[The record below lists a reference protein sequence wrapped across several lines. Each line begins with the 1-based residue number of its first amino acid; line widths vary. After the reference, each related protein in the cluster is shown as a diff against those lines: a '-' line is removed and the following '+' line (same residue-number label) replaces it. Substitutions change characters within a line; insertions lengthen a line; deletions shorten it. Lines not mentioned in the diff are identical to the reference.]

1 MVCQFGMPVGNL
13 YMPSQQKT
21 QYLFKQ
27 SKSHNWY
34 VRLTPPKALKKLC
47 PDVSELRRS
56 LQTSCLKTAH
66 KLALQIRAETTQQW
80 ELLLAQHKARQSI
93 SLSNFSIATK
103 LVVLDDEIIRAL
115 VTSRRFSWAYSDSEE
130 RTLGLDEDDIQE
142 QQDFAYQTIQA
153 MQAVCRSGPNAL
165 TWKACA
171 EDAISWAEE
180 TGIRIL
186 PSDSRLNDYIRQ
198 FAAAEIAIQKNILA
212 VNNGEFPE
220 VIEGYIAPK
229 IEDVVRLNTK
239 TKPLWDLASEA
250 YESHQKELISAKT
263 LSTEI
268 NTLISLRKFCKEK
281 PLESISQKD
290 IYDFFNHQ
298 LLSKT
303 WSSNRVKSHGR
314 NTLNKF
320 FNLCIANEFVNSN
333 PLDKLKLLPQNNK
346 KQDEERKRPNL
357 PFNSEQMNS
366 IFESQWYKE
375 KNLFKGKLRQD
386 TGARYWIPLIMMTH
400 GLRVSEACQLTIS
413 DITLDSFVPTIRI
426 SAVEE
431 SDARASSLKSIK
443 CSSTNRVV
451 PIHPLLLELGFK
463 DFIHQIK
470 LSNQTFLFPSSVPD
484 EDATLKKL
492 GRSFEQAFLRY
503 VRDKLDFGHGYGNHS
518 FRHQLEDRIRDAKCE
533 APWPTGIS
541 QEYMG
546 RSKQAQDT
554 SFNNEKEG
562 SASIYGN
569 GHKVSN
575 ILKFIKKI
583 DFSDIKLP
591 PPFNEWQAT
600 II

>member
-1 MVCQFGMPVGNL
+1 MVCQFGMTLGNL
-13 YMPSQQKT
+13 YMPASKT

-27 SKSHNWY
+27 PKSNNWY

-47 PDVSELRRS
+47 PDVAPLRRS
-56 LQTSCLKTAH
+56 LQTSCLTAAG

-80 ELLLAQHKARQSI
+80 ELLLAQHKASQSI
-93 SLSNFSIATK
+93 SLPDISIATK
-103 LVVLDDEIIRAL
+103 LKVLDDVTIKEL
-115 VTSRRFSWAYSDSEE
+115 VTSRLYSWAYSDAEE
-130 RTLGLDEDDIQE
+130 RSNGLDSEDINQQQE
-142 QQDFAYQTIQA
+142 FAYQTIEA
-153 MQAVCRSGPNAL
+153 MSEVCRSGPKAS
-165 TWKACA
+165 TWTSCA
-171 EDAISWAEE
+171 EDALAWAEE
-180 TGIRIL
+180 TGVRIL

-198 FAAAEIAIQKNILA
+198 FASTEIAIQKRLLG
-212 VNNGEFPE
+212 VNKSEFSE
-220 VIEGYIAPK
+220 LIDGYLQPK
-229 IEDVVRLNTK
+229 IEEIYSSNNNQT
-239 TKPLWDLASEA
+239 PLWDLAIQK
-250 YESHQKELISAKT
+250 YEKHQKELISAKT

-281 PLESISQKD
+281 LLESISQKD

-320 FNLCIANEFVNSN
+320 FNLCITNEFVNSN

-357 PFNSEQMNS
+357 PFSSEQMNS

-375 KNLFKGKLRQD
+375 KNLFKGKLRKD

-413 DITLDSFVPTIRI
+413 DITLDDFVPTIRI

-431 SDARASSLKSIK
+431 SDTTANSLKSIK

-451 PIHPLLLELGFK
+451 PIHPILLELGFR
-463 DFIHQIK
+463 DFIHKIK
-470 LSNQTFLFPSSVPD
+470 LSNQTFLFPSSIPD

-503 VRDKLDFGHGYGNHS
+503 VRDKLGFGHGYGNHS
-518 FRHQLEDRIRDAKCE
+518 FRHQLEDRIRDAKCYT
-533 APWPTGIS
+533 PWPTGIS

-546 RSKQAQDT
+546 RSKQSQDAN
-554 SFNNEKEG
+554 FNTEKEG
-562 SASIYGN
+562 SAALYGK
-569 GHKVSN
+569 GHKASN
-575 ILKFIKKI
+575 ILKFIKTI

-591 PPFNEWQAT
+591 PSFNEWESC
-600 II
+600 IR